1 MEQKLNFF
9 LNDIKEAENYW
20 KEKLSGELPEVTM
33 PCNFKKESGSRRG
46 MFHFEISR
54 ELTNKLCSI
63 EKDKEMG
70 TFIKLTAAINILL
83 YKYTNQNDILVG
95 IPLLTG
101 IQEFYPYNKYIV
113 QRSNVQGKMT
123 VNDYLENLAQEITTS
138 YKNQHY
144 PIDNIPMF
152 KVISIYKN
160 IHSINEDEIINC
172 IDNDLT
178 FCFLK
183 IGDCI
188 NARITYNSNKFK
200 DESIFQLH
208 KCYLNILEQLLSN
221 TDIPIKAVKLL
232 TTTECAKIVKQFNA
246 TTVEYPE
253 SNISLHKMFENQTS
267 LTPDSAAV
275 SCVSEQNGK
284 CVAQNITFK
293 ELNEKSNRL
302 ARLLREK
309 GVRPNSI
316 IAIMPRQSYEMVV
329 GILAVL
335 KAGGA
340 YLPIDPDYPQNRIN
354 LILEDSETSMLL
366 TNSDISDK
374 VQFNGEIIHIDNEEM
389 YHINA
394 ENLEE
399 LNKPEDLACVI
410 YTSGSTGTPKGVLVR
425 HRNMA
430 NFANWRI
437 GNYNYNKE
445 DVSLQLLSVAFDGFG
460 SIFYSSLLSGGTLV
474 IIEEENRMNYS
485 FIRNVL
491 EDRRVTN
498 MCLVPSMYRAI
509 LDGAKKEQLKNVRFV
524 TLAGEKAD
532 ESLIDMSNHINP
544 EIVISNEYG
553 PTENTIAT
561 TSYKGMTRDTTSII
575 GKPISNHS
583 VFIVNGDLNLVPVG
597 VPGELCV
604 SGAGITGGYLKRPQL
619 TEEKFISIPI
629 NNDSFTI
636 YRTGDMA
643 KWLDDGNIEFL
654 GRADYQVKIRGFRIE
669 LGEIENS
676 LLNYEPVKECIVLVN
691 EDSKGSKYICAYI
704 VSDRDLTAVELR
716 DYLSS
721 MLPEYMIPS
730 QFIKLPEIPL
740 MQNGKADRNALAKF
754 TVNIDTGVEY
764 SAPVNIQEEKLTVI
778 WREVL
783 GLEKIGVN
791 DRFFDIGG
799 DSMKAVKISELCLEN
814 GVKISAKDIFTHKTI
829 AKIAQNVNFD
839 TVKCDNQYVTN
850 SVFNEQVETKKLKI
864 NLQRE
869 ITTYLHRSLPLCAI
883 LSCEEN
889 YKWFNQHY
897 IEIFSITYQNG
908 FSRLEFL
915 EEKNNYDDVFQEVF
929 LKFEEVPDILQF
941 IKDKIDSGVYV
952 SVHIDEY
959 CLPQKGSYRKNHFVH
974 PSLIYGYDN
983 IQKKLMA
990 IGFDSE
996 MIFNEIAFDF
1006 NDFVEAYESAK
1017 IHYGVFAPWA
1027 ETEAVQ
1033 LLIPREL
1040 TKDYKFEVDNVLLSI
1055 DNYLNSS
1062 DINSNKINKLV
1073 SPDEMNTFGELKY
1086 GVDVYD
1092 VIVRSLEKLGSDI
1105 MKGLDVLNII
1115 EQCKEKAVAD
1125 IMPSLDYRSM
1135 HLLYEHKKCIYN
1147 IIRYII
1153 SNFVS
1158 SDILNQ
1164 LTDKYMKMIETL
1176 NTARLTF
1183 FDLESMFN
1191 AGFDPNKTDFNELF
1205 GSFQQMTAAVKS
1217 AGDEEKILLRQIYTE
1232 IKNNLNGG
1240 R

>member
-9 LNDIKEAENYW
+9 LNDIREAEIYW
-20 KEKLSGELPEVTM
+20 EEKLSGELPKVTM
-33 PCNFKKESGSRRG
+33 PSDFKRESGNRRG
-46 MFHFEISR
+46 RFHFEISK
-54 ELTNKLCSI
+54 ELTNKLCCT
-63 EKDKEMG
+63 EENKDIV

-95 IPLLTG
+95 IPLLAG
-101 IQEFYPYNKYIV
+101 LQEFYPYNKFIV
-113 QRSNVQGKMT
+113 QKSNVQGEMT
-123 VNDYLENLAQEITTS
+123 VNEYLENVTQEITTS

-144 PIDNIPMF
+144 PIDSISLL
-152 KVISIYKN
+152 KVISIYQN
-160 IHSINEDEIINC
+160 IHSVDEDKIITSIN
-172 IDNDLT
+172 NDLS

-183 IGDCI
+183 TDDCI

-221 TDIPIKAVKLL
+221 TDVPIKEVKLL
-232 TTTECAKIVKQFNA
+232 TATEGAKVFKQFND
-246 TTVEYPE
+246 TTVEYPN
-253 SNISLHKMFENQTS
+253 SNISLHKMFEKQTA
-267 LTPDSAAV
+267 LTPENVAV
-275 SCVSEQNGK
+275 SLVSEQNGQ
-284 CVAQNITFK
+284 CVSQNITFK
-293 ELNEKSNRL
+293 ELNEKSNSL
-302 ARLLREK
+302 ARRLREK
-309 GVRPNSI
+309 GVKPNSI

-329 GILAVL
+329 GILAIL

-366 TNSDISDK
+366 THSDITDK
-374 VQFNGEIIHIDNEEM
+374 VQFSGEIIHIDNEEM
-389 YHINA
+389 SPTNT

-399 LNKPEDLACVI
+399 VNRPEDLACVI

-425 HRNMA
+425 HRNMV

-437 GNYNYNKE
+437 SNYNYNSK

-474 IIEEENRMNYS
+474 IIEEASRMNYS

-491 EDRRVTN
+491 EDRSVTN

-509 LDGAKKEQLKNVRFV
+509 LDGAKSEQVRTVRFI

-532 ESLIDMSNHINP
+532 ESLIDMSNCINP

-575 GKPISNHS
+575 GKPIANHS
-583 VFIVNGDLNLVPVG
+583 VIIVNGDLNLVPVG

-604 SGAGITGGYLKRPQL
+604 SGAGITGGYLKRQQL

-629 NNDSFTI
+629 NNTSITV

-654 GRADYQVKIRGFRIE
+654 GRADYQVKVRGFRIE

-676 LLNYEPVKECIVLVN
+676 LLSYKPVKECIVIVN

-716 DYLSS
+716 DYLTD

-740 MQNGKADRNALAKF
+740 MQNGKADRNALAKY

-764 SAPVNIQEEKLTVI
+764 SAPVNIQEEKLTAI
-778 WREVL
+778 WQDVL
-783 GLEKIGVN
+783 GLEKVGVN

-814 GVKISAKDIFTHKTI
+814 GMKISAKDIFTHRTI
-829 AKIAQNVNFD
+829 AKIVKNVD
-839 TVKCDNQYVTN
+839 LGAVKCHNSDATNTILNNQVG
-850 SVFNEQVETKKLKI
+850 TKKLKI

-889 YKWFNQHY
+889 YKWFYQHY

-915 EEKNNYDDVFQEVF
+915 EEKNNYEDVFQEAF

-941 IKDKIDSGVYV
+941 IKDKIDSGIYV

-959 CLPQKGSYRKNHFVH
+959 CLPQKGSYGKNHFVH

-983 IQKKLMA
+983 VQKKLMA

-996 MIFNEIAFDF
+996 MIFNEITFDF
-1006 NDFVEAYESAK
+1006 NHLIEAFESAK
-1017 IHYGVFAPWA
+1017 IHYGIFAPWA

-1033 LLIPREL
+1033 LLIPREFD
-1040 TKDYKFEVDNVLLSI
+1040 KDYSLEIDNVLESI
-1055 DNYLNSS
+1055 DNYLTSSNVNS
-1062 DINSNKINKLV
+1062 DKINKLV

-1086 GVDVYD
+1086 GVEVYD
-1092 VIVRSLEKLGSDI
+1092 VIVQSLEKLGSDI
-1105 MKGLDVLNII
+1105 MKGLDVQNII

-1125 IMPSLDYRSM
+1125 IMPSMDYRSM
-1135 HLLYEHKKCIYN
+1135 HLLCEHKKCIYN
-1147 IIRYII
+1147 RIRYII
-1153 SNFVS
+1153 DNFS
-1158 SDILNQ
+1158 SSEILNP
-1164 LTDKYMKMIETL
+1164 LTDKYFGIIEIL

-1183 FDLESMFN
+1183 FELESMFN
-1191 AGFDPNKTDFNELF
+1191 AGFDPSKINFNELLQ
-1205 GSFQQMTAAVKS
+1205 SFQQMTAAVKS
-1217 AGDEEKILLRQIYTE
+1217 AGDEEKILLRQIYIE
-1232 IKNNLNGG
+1232 IKNTLNGG

>member
-1 MEQKLNFF
+1 MEQKVSVN
-9 LNDIKEAENYW
+9 KRE
-20 KEKLSGELPEVTM
+20 
-33 PCNFKKESGSRRG
+33 R
-46 MFHFEISR
+46 FHFEISR
-54 ELTNKLCSI
+54 ELTNKLCCI
-63 EKDKEMG
+63 EEDKDINV
-70 TFIKLTAAINILL
+70 FIKLTAAINILL
-83 YKYTNQNDILVG
+83 YKYTNQNDILVS
-95 IPLLTG
+95 IPILDG
-101 IQEFYPYNKYIV
+101 IQEFY
-113 QRSNVQGKMT
+113 SCVQGKMT
-123 VNDYLENLAQEITTS
+123 IRDYLENVTREITTS
-138 YKNQHY
+138 YKNQY
-144 PIDNIPMF
+144 CSEDSTSLF

-160 IHSINEDEIINC
+160 IHNVNEDEIINT
-172 IDNDLT
+172 IENDLV
-178 FCFLK
+178 FCFIK
-183 IGDCI
+183 TDDCI
-188 NARITYNSNKFK
+188 NVQFTCNSNKFIN
-200 DESIFQLH
+200 DNYLQFQ
-208 KCYLNILEQLLSN
+208 KSYLYILEQLLSG
-221 TDIPIKAVKLL
+221 TDVPIKEVELL
-232 TTTECAKIVKQFNA
+232 TAIEREKIIKNFNA
-246 TTVEYPE
+246 TAVVYLE
-253 SNISLHKMFENQTS
+253 SNILLHKLFEKQTA
-267 LTPDSAAV
+267 LTPDNTAL

-309 GVRPNSI
+309 GVMPNSI

-354 LILEDSETSMLL
+354 LILEDSETNMLL
-366 TNSDISDK
+366 THSEVADK
-374 VQFNGEIIHIDNEEM
+374 VQFHGEIIHIDNEEI
-389 YHINA
+389 YHLNN

-399 LNKPEDLACVI
+399 VNKPEDLACVI
-410 YTSGSTGTPKGVLVR
+410 YTSGSTGTPKGVLVK
-425 HRNMA
+425 HRNVV

-437 GNYNYNKE
+437 DNYNYNTK

-491 EDRRVTN
+491 KDRSVTN

-509 LDGAKKEQLKNVRFV
+509 LDGAKREQLGTVRFV

-532 ESLIDMSNHINP
+532 ESLIDMSNYINP

-561 TSYKGMTRDTTSII
+561 TAYKGMTRDTTSII
-575 GKPISNHS
+575 GKPVSNHS

-619 TEEKFISIPI
+619 TAEKFVTIPTI
-629 NNDSFTI
+629 NDSCTI
-636 YRTGDMA
+636 YRTGDLA

-654 GRADYQVKIRGFRIE
+654 GRTDYQVKIRGFRIE

-676 LLNYEPVKECIVLVN
+676 LLSYEPVKECIVLVN
-691 EDSKGSKYICAYI
+691 EDRKGSKYICAYI
-704 VSDRDLTAVELR
+704 VSERELTAVELR
-716 DYLSS
+716 DYLSE

-740 MQNGKADRNALAKF
+740 MQNGKADRNALAKY
-754 TVNIDTGVEY
+754 TVNIATGVEY
-764 SAPVNIQEEKLTVI
+764 SAPVNIQEEKLTDI
-778 WREVL
+778 WQDVL
-783 GLEKIGVN
+783 GLEKVGVN

-814 GVKISAKDIFTHKTI
+814 GINISAKDIFTHKTI
-829 AKIAQNVNFD
+829 CKIVQNVNFD
-839 TVKCDNQYVTN
+839 TVKCNTQNCIDTGI
-850 SVFNEQVETKKLKI
+850 NEQVGTKKLKI

-889 YKWFNQHY
+889 YKWFYQHY
-897 IEIFSITYQNG
+897 IEVFSITYQNG

-915 EEKNNYDDVFQEVF
+915 EEKNNYDDVFEEVF
-929 LKFEEVPDILQF
+929 LKFGEVPDILQF
-941 IKDKIDSGVYV
+941 IKNKIDSGIYV

-959 CLPQKGSYRKNHFVH
+959 CLPQKGSYGKNHFVH
-974 PSLIYGYDN
+974 PSLIYGYDS

-996 MIFNEIAFDF
+996 MIFNEITFDF

-1017 IHYGVFAPWA
+1017 VHYGVFAPWA
-1027 ETEAVQ
+1027 KTEAVQ
-1033 LLIPREL
+1033 LLIPREFD
-1040 TKDYKFEVDNVLLSI
+1040 KEYKLDLKSVLVSI
-1055 DNYLNSS
+1055 NNYLTSSPVNS
-1062 DINSNKINKLV
+1062 DKIAKLV
-1073 SPDEMNTFGELKY
+1073 SQDEMQNFGELRY
-1086 GVDVYD
+1086 GADVYD
-1092 VIVRSLEKLGSDI
+1092 VIVQSLEKLGSDI
-1105 MKGLDVLNII
+1105 MKGLDVQNII
-1115 EQCKEKAVAD
+1115 EQCREKAEAD
-1125 IMPSLDYRSM
+1125 IMPSMDYRSM

-1147 IIRYII
+1147 RIVYVMDSYGSTEVLSLLAEKYLKIIE
-1153 SNFVS
+1153 
-1158 SDILNQ
+1158 
-1164 LTDKYMKMIETL
+1164 KL
-1176 NTARLTF
+1176 NTARLIF

-1191 AGFDPNKTDFNELF
+1191 AGFDPNKIDFNELF
-1205 GSFQQMTAAVKS
+1205 LSFQQMTAAVKS
-1217 AGDEEKILLRQIYTE
+1217 AGDEEKTLLRQIYTE
-1232 IKNNLNGG
+1232 IKKNLSGG

>member
-1 MEQKLNFF
+1 MEQ
-9 LNDIKEAENYW
+9 
-20 KEKLSGELPEVTM
+20 KLSGELSEVSM
-33 PCNFKKESGSRRG
+33 PCDLERKSGNRSKR
-46 MFHFEISR
+46 FHFEISR
-54 ELTNKLCSI
+54 ELTNKLCCI
-63 EKDKEMG
+63 EEDKDISV
-70 TFIKLTAAINILL
+70 FIKLTAAINILL

-95 IPLLTG
+95 IPLLDG
-101 IQEFYPYNKYIV
+101 IQEFY
-113 QRSNVQGKMT
+113 SCVQGKMT
-123 VNDYLENLAQEITTS
+123 VRDFLENVTREITTN
-138 YKNQHY
+138 YRNQY
-144 PIDNIPMF
+144 CPVDRTSLF
-152 KVISIYKN
+152 KAISIYKD
-160 IHSINEDEIINC
+160 IHNINEDEIC
-172 IDNDLT
+172 HLENDLVFYFFKT
-178 FCFLK
+178 D
-183 IGDCI
+183 GCI
-188 NARITYNSNKFK
+188 TAQITYNSNKFK
-200 DESIFQLH
+200 NESIIQF
-208 KCYLNILEQLLSN
+208 KKSYLYILEQLLSN
-221 TDIPIKAVKLL
+221 QDIQIARVELIKA
-232 TTTECAKIVKQFNA
+232 EEREKIIKDFND
-246 TTVEYPE
+246 TTVAYPE
-253 SNISLHKMFENQTS
+253 SNISLHKMFEKQTA
-267 LTPDSAAV
+267 LTPDNTAV
-275 SCVSEQNGK
+275 SCVSEHNGK

-302 ARLLREK
+302 ARLLRKK

-354 LILEDSETSMLL
+354 LILEDSETNMLL
-366 TNSDISDK
+366 THSDIADK
-374 VQFNGEIIHIDNEEM
+374 VKFIGEIIHIDNEEM
-389 YHINA
+389 YHIND

-399 LNKPEDLACVI
+399 VNKPEDLACVI
-410 YTSGSTGTPKGVLVR
+410 YTSGSTGTPKGVLVK
-425 HRNMA
+425 HINMV
-430 NFANWRI
+430 NFSNWRI
-437 GNYNYNKE
+437 GNYNYNTK

-474 IIEEENRMNYS
+474 IIEEENRINYS

-491 EDRRVTN
+491 EDRSVTN

-509 LDGAKKEQLKNVRFV
+509 LDGAKREQLSNVRFV

-532 ESLIDMSNHINP
+532 ESLIDMSNYINP

-583 VFIVNGDLNLVPVG
+583 VFIVNRDLNLVPAG

-619 TEEKFISIPI
+619 TEEKFISIQI
-629 NNDSFTI
+629 NNASITI

-643 KWLDDGNIEFL
+643 KWHDDGNIEFL

-676 LLNYEPVKECIVLVN
+676 LLSYEPVKECIVMVN
-691 EDSKGSKYICAYI
+691 EDTKGSKYICAYI
-704 VSDRDLTAVELR
+704 VSERELTAVELR

-730 QFIKLPEIPL
+730 QYIKLAEVPL
-740 MQNGKADRNALAKF
+740 MQNGKADRNALAKY
-754 TVNIDTGVEY
+754 TVNIATGVEY
-764 SAPVNIQEEKLTVI
+764 SAPVNIQEEKLTAV
-778 WREVL
+778 WQEVL

-814 GVKISAKDIFTHKTI
+814 GIKISAKDIFTHKTI
-829 AKIAQNVNFD
+829 AKLVQNVNFD
-839 TVKCDNQYVTN
+839 TVNDNHHNTDTI
-850 SVFNEQVETKKLKI
+850 FNEQAGTKKLKI

-889 YKWFNQHY
+889 YKWFYQHY

-915 EEKNNYDDVFQEVF
+915 EEKNNYDAVFHEAF

-959 CLPQKGSYRKNHFVH
+959 CLPQKGSYGKNHFVH

-983 IQKKLMA
+983 IQNKLMA

-996 MIFNEIAFDF
+996 MIFNEITFDF

-1017 IHYGVFAPWA
+1017 IHYGTFAPWA

-1033 LLIPREL
+1033 LLIPREFD
-1040 TKDYKFEVDNVLLSI
+1040 KDYKLDLESVLVSI
-1055 DNYLNSS
+1055 DNYLTSSAVNS
-1062 DINSNKINKLV
+1062 DKIVKLV
-1073 SPDEMNTFGELKY
+1073 STDEMNTFDQLKY
-1086 GVDVYD
+1086 GIDVYD
-1092 VIVRSLEKLGSDI
+1092 VIVQSLEKLGSDI
-1105 MKGLDVLNII
+1105 IKGLDVQNII

-1125 IMPSLDYRSM
+1125 IMPSMDYRSM
-1135 HLLYEHKKCIYN
+1135 HLLYEHKKGIYN
-1147 IIRYII
+1147 RIRYII
-1153 SNFVS
+1153 DNFGS
-1158 SDILNQ
+1158 SKVLNQ
-1164 LTDKYMKMIETL
+1164 LADKYLKIIEKL

-1191 AGFDPNKTDFNELF
+1191 AGFDPNKINFNELF
-1205 GSFQQMTAAVKS
+1205 QSFQQMTAAVKS

-1232 IKNNLNGG
+1232 IQNKLNGG